1 MIYQL
6 DVSLD
11 YIKKKNDLAH
21 SWSQSQG
28 RSGSSEN
35 LEFSRWAG
43 TDREFFGPECNKN

>member
-11 YIKKKNDLAH
+11 YIKKNDLAQ

-28 RSGSSEN
+28 RSGSSGY

-43 TDREFFGPECNKN
+43 TDREFYGPECNKN